1 MSDDVTDEHL
11 DRSGPAQARALCVAA
26 VVTTSSLLLVFG
38 VAVALDLPVLRDPSP
53 AMRRLG
59 AAAAALGLLL
69 LVADVVVPVPSSLV
83 MVANGALFGAVTGTA
98 LSVAGSVG
106 AVTFG
111 YAIGAGA
118 ASRRSTARGGAG
130 HSAVRATLD
139 RWGTFAVAVT
149 RPVPVLAE
157 ATSVLAG
164 VAGLPLRWVVAA
176 ATAGAVP
183 VAAAYA
189 VAGASDD
196 PVANGAAVFAGACA
210 AGALLVAG
218 RDVAGRVA
226 ARWR

>member
-1 MSDDVTDEHL
+1 MADDASDEHP
-11 DRSGPAQARALCVAA
+11 DRSGPAQARALAVAA
-26 VVTTSSLLLVFG
+26 VVTTSALLIVFG
-38 VAVALDLPVLRDPSP
+38 ATVALDLPVLRDPSP
-53 AMRRLG
+53 SMRGPG
-59 AAAAALGLLL
+59 AAAAAVGVLL
-69 LVADVVVPVPSSLV
+69 LVADVLVPVPSSLV
-83 MVANGALFGAVTGTA
+83 MVANGALFGAVAGTA

-106 AVTFG
+106 AVTVG

-130 HSAVRATLD
+130 PSAARATLD
-139 RWGTFAVAVT
+139 RWGVLAVAVT

-157 ATSVLAG
+157 ATSILAG
-164 VAGLPLRWVVAA
+164 VAGLPLRWVVVA

-183 VAAAYA
+183 VTAAYA

-196 PVANGAAVFAGACA
+196 PVANGLAVFAGACA
-210 AGALLVAG
+210 AGLVLVAG